1 MLHLHLKLKYFNFH
15 FNFTFLPFHHF
26 SGTHHPER
34 GTAFSLSNLKAVG
47 LVLVIFLLLLW
58 FVAFSFRKLL
68 HLNNGREGDELHL
81 DSKAATWW
89 ALLHSCIFGQGH
101 APEMEARNNSP
112 VSSMLGAP
120 APAPHQCSLGNNA
133 FLETAGPWWWLR
145 PESWNSLL
153 RGMKRKSFPL
163 CLKRMLWINPA
174 HPTQGQG
181 QKRA

>member
-58 FVAFSFRKLL
+58 FVAFSFRNLL

-81 DSKAATWW
+81 DSKAAT
-89 ALLHSCIFGQGH
+89 
-101 APEMEARNNSP
+101 
-112 VSSMLGAP
+112 
-120 APAPHQCSLGNNA
+120 
-133 FLETAGPWWWLR
+133 
-145 PESWNSLL
+145 
-153 RGMKRKSFPL
+153 
-163 CLKRMLWINPA
+163 
-174 HPTQGQG
+174 
-181 QKRA
+181 